1 MELDYAGDLS
11 PKQAW
16 TLLKED
22 KNCQLIDCRSAAEWS
37 LVGVPELDSL
47 QKSPIFVEWQIFPMM
62 EKNPK
67 FFKEISEKT
76 GVSINTSLGRM
87 RYALINLRNIIK
99 KQNISLTN

>member
-1 MELDYAGDLS
+1 MELDYAGDLT

-47 QKSPIFVEWQIFPMM
+47 AK
-62 EKNPK
+62 
-67 FFKEISEKT
+67 
-76 GVSINTSLGRM
+76 VS
-87 RYALINLRNIIK
+87 NIC
-99 KQNISLTN
+99 